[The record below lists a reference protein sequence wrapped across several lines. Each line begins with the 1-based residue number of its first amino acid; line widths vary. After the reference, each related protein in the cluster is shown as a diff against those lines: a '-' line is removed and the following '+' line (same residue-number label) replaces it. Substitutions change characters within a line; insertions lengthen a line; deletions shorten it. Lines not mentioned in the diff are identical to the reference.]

1 MRLTSPFSF
10 LALLACLPQPTQ
22 AQDIGQAQTLFERS
36 DYVGSL
42 RIAEPLCR
50 GGDKDSCML
59 VTKLLVEKAKPTFNL
74 PRFVEISTA
83 ACQTPTGAPMCGD
96 VALVASGLAEGLPP
110 YTDWAAV
117 AIPGKRGCA
126 LGDARSCHAMS
137 QLLTHKASP
146 ARNLVASI
154 PFGHKAC
161 EGDMLAGCFNLMI
174 AVQELPDPALGQYA
188 DDYLLAFDRACR
200 LGTTKACSEVPR
212 ARKMK
217 ERAVRYGAA
226 SAVHMLYVDNGID
239 QGNWG
244 GAVIHALEE
253 SRAPAVIEYAVGRVA
268 AAGKMTYVRQQD
280 LPAIARMLGN
290 SSAAQSARNEM
301 TRRSGLAAT
310 PSPAR
315 PAADNSSSSYTNPGA
330 TGARSGYSRCTASNG
345 KQGKRYWYYGF
356 DNKVTYGACI

>member
-1 MRLTSPFSF
+1 MTGLFSLLAF
-10 LALLACLPQPTQ
+10 LALPSQPALAQTISQ
-22 AQDIGQAQTLFERS
+22 AQALHDRGNDAGALQ
-36 DYVGSL
+36 
-42 RIAEPLCR
+42 IAEALCR
-50 GGDKDSCML
+50 NADRAGCD
-59 VTKLLVEKAKPTFNL
+59 LVEKLLLTRGKPGFDIA
-74 PRFVEISTA
+74 RYVGIATA
-83 ACQTPTGAPMCGD
+83 ACQKPGGASMCGD
-96 VALVASGLAEGLPP
+96 ASLVASGLAEGL
-110 YTDWAAV
+110 TSFISWASV
-117 AIPGKRGCA
+117 AAPGKRGCA

-146 ARNLVASI
+146 ARDLVASI
-154 PFGHKAC
+154 PFGRKAC
-161 EGDMLAGCFNLMI
+161 EGNMLAGCFNLMI

-200 LGTTKACSEVPR
+200 LGTTKACGEVPR

-217 ERAVRYGAA
+217 ERAARYGAA

-244 GAVIHALEE
+244 GSVIHALEE
-253 SRAPAVIEYAVGRVA
+253 SRAPAVVEYAVGRVA

-280 LPAIARMLGN
+280 LPVIARMLGN
-290 SSAAQSARNEM
+290 SSAAQAARNEM

-315 PAADNSSSSYTNPGA
+315 PAADNSSYTNPGQ
-330 TGARSGYSRCTASNG
+330 TGARSGYSRCTTSNG

-356 DNKVTYGACI
+356 DNKVNYGACI